1 VWFCSPARSVRHARR
16 DPRRDWRPR
25 TGAGPRLGRDT
36 AHDIVLGSRDGDRA
50 KRAADAFAD
59 GIAANAGQDAPD
71 DGSVTGATNAESVTD
86 ADVVIVAVPPDP
98 APDLVGELAPSMPAD
113 AVVVSTVV
121 GIEMDDDGHVYRR
134 PETGSYAAAI
144 AAAAPEHSVV
154 GAFQAV
160 PAGPLAA
167 LDETPAYDVPVVS
180 DSWDAVDR
188 VTGLIDDCDGL
199 TGVPAGSLECATT
212 VERLAPLLMSVG
224 ERTDR
229 SGVGI
234 RLV

>member
-1 VWFCSPARSVRHARR
+1 MRVAILGG
-16 DPRRDWRPR
+16 
-25 TGAGPRLGRDT
+25 TGGLGRGLVLRLGRDT

-50 KRAADAFAD
+50 ERAADAFAE
-59 GIAANAGQDAPD
+59 GIADTAGPDHPD
-71 DGSVTGATNAESVTD
+71 DGSITGATNAESVGN
-86 ADVVIVAVPPDP
+86 ADVVVVAVPPEP
-98 APDLVGELAPSMPAD
+98 APDLVWDLAPLLPAD

-121 GIEMDDDGHVYRR
+121 GIEMGDDGHAYRR
-134 PETGSYAAAI
+134 PEAGSYAAAI
-144 AAAAPEHSVV
+144 AAAAPDHPVV

-167 LDETPAYDVPVVS
+167 LDEIPNYDVPVVG
-180 DSWDAVDR
+180 DSPDAVDR
-188 VTGLIDDCDGL
+188 VSGLIDDCDGL

-212 VERLAPLLMSVG
+212 VEHLAPLLMSVG

-234 RLV
+234 RFV